1 MKMYGSGTNRI
12 WMKIKTKTICTLF
25 LLPRVGWKKANKYL
39 IVMDEEQID
48 FYFNG
53 TAFPIN
59 QTIMIHIVL
68 GCLCKLNMKAFLK
81 D

>member
-1 MKMYGSGTNRI
+1 
-12 WMKIKTKTICTLF
+12 
-25 LLPRVGWKKANKYL
+25 
-39 IVMDEEQID
+39 MDEEQID
-48 FYFNG
+48 FCFNG
-53 TAFPIN
+53 TVFPIS